1 MAAKKAPA
9 SRRDKRDNDD
19 SSTPPKGPGSPSQ
32 LEGKKRGPN
41 RFNKRELARVFAAAK
56 SAGAERVQFNPVDGS
71 LQAFFAAEQDSTAQA
86 GGDLDKWMA
95 EKNARSA

>member
-9 SRRDKRDNDD
+9 PRRDKRDNDD
-19 SSTPPKGPGSPSQ
+19 SSTPGPGSPSQ

-56 SAGAERVQFNPVDGS
+56 SAGAERVQFNPADGS

-86 GGDLDKWMA
+86 GDDLDKWMA
-95 EKNARSA
+95 EKNARQA